1 MNILSISPAR
11 LPPAQANTLID
22 TWDWVMALQLGD
34 RKALPRMPMV
44 KIKERKRVQIIKA
57 PFRGVG
63 LLVGGTGA
71 AIRGV
76 GHGLCLLGNKVKMGK
91 SSEWVAEVD
100 VKDGKKVV
108 KNNNTDAVS
117 APKTEVKIFNE
128 KGQKLWKWED
138 DDASTTAGSVYEKE
152 FC

>member
-1 MNILSISPAR
+1 MPVR
-11 LPPAQANTLID
+11 LLIKLANMFTD
-22 TWDWVMALQLGD
+22 TWDWVMALQVGD

-44 KIKERKRVQIIKA
+44 KVKERKRVMVAKA
-57 PFRGVG
+57 PFRGIG

-91 SSEWVAEVD
+91 SSEWVAEAD
-100 VKDGKKVV
+100 VKDGKVI
-108 KNNNTDAVS
+108 KNTAENLPTA
-117 APKTEVKIFNE
+117 KTEVKIFNE
-128 KGQKLWKWED
+128 KGEKLWKWED
-138 DDASTTAGSVYEKE
+138 DDTSTTAGSVYEKE

>member
-1 MNILSISPAR
+1 
-11 LPPAQANTLID
+11 
-22 TWDWVMALQLGD
+22 MALQPGD

-44 KIKERKRVQIIKA
+44 KIKERKCVMVGKA

-63 LLVGGTGA
+63 LLIGGTGS

-76 GHGLCLLGNKVKMGK
+76 GNGLCLLSNKIKMGK
-91 SSEWVAEVD
+91 SSEWVAEAD
-100 VKDGKKVV
+100 VKDGKVV
-108 KNNNTDAVS
+108 KNGTDTGPA
-117 APKTEVKIFNE
+117 AKTEVKIFNE
-128 KGQKLWKWED
+128 KGEKMWKWED

>member
-1 MNILSISPAR
+1 MSVRLLIKPA
-11 LPPAQANTLID
+11 NVHTD
-22 TWDWVMALQLGD
+22 TWDWVMALQVGD

-44 KIKERKRVQIIKA
+44 KVKERKRVMVAKA
-57 PFRGVG
+57 PFRGIG

-91 SSEWVAEVD
+91 SSEWVAEAD
-100 VKDGKKVV
+100 VKDRKVI
-108 KNNNTDAVS
+108 KNIAENLPTA
-117 APKTEVKIFNE
+117 KTEVKIFNE
-128 KGQKLWKWED
+128 KGEKLWKWED
-138 DDASTTAGSVYEKE
+138 DDTSTTAGSVYEKE